1 MAIKAWIHK
10 ETGLPCFYLDGYDV
24 VASVY
29 DGERLINHADAV
41 NSSDAFCDPFAPPGV
56 ATTYTVGNRRFTL
69 TRRGEGYAITSL
81 DSRQRA
87 VVSYIG
93 DDARE
98 YDTRATATD
107 INARRTP
114 IIRWAGV
121 AAAYTGR
128 LELLAYAEESARLE
142 RILEARQPVIAVH
155 SHDACD
161 LTDCDIPAVRVLAVT
176 HATSQ
181 RTGRRDR
188 VRRQWILDYR
198 QIDMDEARA
207 LVGTIPVVTWGAW
220 DAVSKWRPRSYV
232 ELLREFAGMP

>member
-10 ETGLPCFYLDGYDV
+10 ETGLPCFYLDGPD
-24 VASVY
+24 AALSVN
-29 DGERLINHADAV
+29 DGPRVILPAEAGRAALSV
-41 NSSDAFCDPFAPPGV
+41 CDPLAPPGV
-56 ATTYTVGNRRFTL
+56 ATTYTVGTRRFTL
-69 TRRGEGYAITSL
+69 TRRGEGYAVSSL

-87 VVSYIG
+87 IVSYIG

-114 IIRWAGV
+114 VIRWSGV

-128 LELLAYAEESARLE
+128 LELLAYAEDSERLAR
-142 RILEARQPVIAVH
+142 IIEARQPVIAVH

-161 LTDCDIPAVRVLAVT
+161 LADCDIPAVRVLAVT

-188 VRRQWILDYR
+188 VRRQWTLDYK
-198 QIDMDEARA
+198 QINTDEARA

-220 DAVSKWRPRSYV
+220 DAASKWRGRSYV
-232 ELLREFAGMP
+232 DLLREFAGMP

>member
-10 ETGLPCFYLDGYDV
+10 ETGLPCFYLDGPDV
-24 VASVY
+24 AAAVY
-29 DGERLINHADAV
+29 DGERLINPADTA
-41 NSSDAFCDPFAPPGV
+41 NTASAFCDPFAPPGV
-56 ATTYTVGNRRFTL
+56 ATTYTVGAQRFTL
-69 TRRGEGYAITSL
+69 TRRGEGYAVTSL

-93 DDARE
+93 DDARD

-114 IIRWAGV
+114 VIRWAGV
-121 AAAYTGR
+121 AAAYTGK

-161 LTDCDIPAVRVLAVT
+161 LKDCDVPAVRVLVIT

-188 VRRQWILDYR
+188 VRRQWTLDYK
-198 QIDMDEARA
+198 QVDLEEAA
-207 LVGTIPVVTWGAW
+207 GLLGNVPVVTWGVW
-220 DAVSKWRPRSYV
+220 DAASKWRGRSYV
-232 ELLREFAGMP
+232 DLLREYAGMP

>member
-1 MAIKAWIHK
+1 MIKAWIHK
-10 ETGLPCFYLDGYDV
+10 ETGLPCFYLDGPDAG
-24 VASVY
+24 ASVY
-29 DGERLINHADAV
+29 DGDRLVTPADAGGPA
-41 NSSDAFCDPFAPPGV
+41 SAFCDPLAPPGV
-56 ATTYTVGNRRFTL
+56 ATTYTVGTRRVTL

-81 DSRQRA
+81 DSRARA

-107 INARRTP
+107 INARRAP
-114 IIRWAGV
+114 VIRWAGV
-121 AAAYTGR
+121 AAAYTGK

-142 RILEARQPVIAVH
+142 HILEAREPVIAVH

-161 LTDCDIPAVRVLAVT
+161 LPDCDIPAVRVLAVT

-188 VRRQWILDYR
+188 VRRQWTLDYR
-198 QIDMDEARA
+198 QIDMDEART
-207 LVGTIPVVTWGAW
+207 LVGNIPVATWGAW
-220 DAVSKWRPRSYV
+220 DARSKWQGRSYADI
-232 ELLREFAGMP
+232 LREFAGMP

>member
-1 MAIKAWIHK
+1 MAVKAWIHK
-10 ETGLPCFYLDGYDV
+10 ETGLPCFYLDGPD
-24 VASVY
+24 AGAAVY
-29 DGERLINHADAV
+29 DGERLINPADTA
-41 NSSDAFCDPFAPPGV
+41 NAASAFCDPFAPPGV
-56 ATTYTVGNRRFTL
+56 ATTYTVGTQRFTL
-69 TRRGEGYAITSL
+69 TRRGEGYAVTSL

-98 YDTRATATD
+98 YETRATATD

-114 IIRWAGV
+114 VIRWAGV

-128 LELLAYAEESARLE
+128 LELLAYAEDSARLD
-142 RILEARQPVIAVH
+142 RILEARQPVIAIH

-161 LTDCDIPAVRVLAVT
+161 LKDCDVPAVRVLAIT

-188 VRRQWILDYR
+188 VRRQWTLDYK
-198 QIDMDEARA
+198 QIDLDEASG
-207 LVGTIPVVTWGAW
+207 LLGNVPVVTWGAW
-220 DAVSKWRPRSYV
+220 DTRSKWRGRSYV

>member
-1 MAIKAWIHK
+1 MIKAWIHK
-10 ETGLPCFYLDGYDV
+10 ETGLPCFYLDGPD
-24 VASVY
+24 AGAAVY
-29 DGERLINHADAV
+29 DGDRLINPTGTVGQASV
-41 NSSDAFCDPFAPPGV
+41 AFCDPFAPPGV
-56 ATTYTVGNRRFTL
+56 ATTYTVGARRFTL
-69 TRRGEGYAITSL
+69 TRRGEGYAVTSL

-114 IIRWAGV
+114 VVRWAGV
-121 AAAYTGR
+121 AAYTGK
-128 LELLAYAEESARLE
+128 LELLAYSEESDRLE
-142 RILEARQPVIAVH
+142 RILEAREPVIAVH

-161 LTDCDIPAVRVLAVT
+161 LPDCDIPAVRVLAVT

-188 VRRQWILDYR
+188 VRRQWTLDYR
-198 QIDMDEARA
+198 QIDLDEART
-207 LVGTIPVVTWGAW
+207 LVGNIPVVTWGAW
-220 DAVSKWRPRSYV
+220 DARSKWHGRSYADI
-232 ELLREFAGMP
+232 LREFAGMP

>member
-10 ETGLPCFYLDGYDV
+10 ETGLPCFYLDG
-24 VASVY
+24 
-29 DGERLINHADAV
+29 ADAALAV
-41 NSSDAFCDPFAPPGV
+41 SDGTRVILPAEAGRAAVSVCDPLAPPGV
-56 ATTYTVGNRRFTL
+56 ATTYTVGTRKFTL
-69 TRRGEGYAITSL
+69 TRRGEGYAVTSL

-87 VVSYIG
+87 TVSYIG

-114 IIRWAGV
+114 VIRWAGV
-121 AAAYTGR
+121 AAVYTGR

-142 RILEARQPVIAVH
+142 HILEARQPVIAVH
-155 SHDACD
+155 SHDSCD
-161 LTDCDIPAVRVLAVT
+161 LQDCDIPAVRVLAIT

-188 VRRQWILDYR
+188 VRRQWTLDYK

-207 LVGTIPVVTWGAW
+207 LVGTIPVVTWGTW
-220 DAVSKWRPRSYV
+220 DAASKWRGRSYV
-232 ELLREFAGMP
+232 DLLREYAGMP

>member
-1 MAIKAWIHK
+1 MIKAWIHK
-10 ETGLPCFYLDGYDV
+10 ETGLPCFYLDGPD
-24 VASVY
+24 AGAPVY
-29 DGERLINHADAV
+29 DGDRLINPAATA
-41 NSSDAFCDPFAPPGV
+41 NAAAAFCDPFAPPGV
-56 ATTYTVGNRRFTL
+56 ATTYTVGARRFVL
-69 TRRGEGYAITSL
+69 TRRGEGYAVTSL
-81 DSRQRA
+81 DSRARA

-114 IIRWAGV
+114 VIRWAGV
-121 AAAYTGR
+121 AAAYTGK

-142 RILEARQPVIAVH
+142 RILEAREPVIAVH

-161 LTDCDIPAVRVLAVT
+161 LADCDVPAVRVLAIT

-188 VRRQWILDYR
+188 VRRQWTLDYR
-198 QIDMDEARA
+198 QIDLDEARA
-207 LVGTIPVVTWGAW
+207 LVGNVPVVTWGAW
-220 DAVSKWRPRSYV
+220 DAVSKWRARSYV

>member
-1 MAIKAWIHK
+1 MAVKAWIHK
-10 ETGLPCFYLDGYDV
+10 ETGLPCFYLDGPD
-24 VASVY
+24 AALSVS
-29 DGERLINHADAV
+29 DGPRVILPAEAGRDALSV
-41 NSSDAFCDPFAPPGV
+41 CDPLAPPGV
-56 ATTYTVGNRRFTL
+56 ATTYTVGTRRFTL

-81 DSRQRA
+81 DSRARA
-87 VVSYIG
+87 TVSFIG

-114 IIRWAGV
+114 VIRWAGV
-121 AAAYTGR
+121 AAAYTGK

-142 RILEARQPVIAVH
+142 RILEAREPVIAVH

-161 LTDCDIPAVRVLAVT
+161 LADCDIPAVRVLAIT

-188 VRRQWILDYR
+188 VRRQWTLDYK
-198 QIDMDEARA
+198 QIDLDEARA

-220 DAVSKWRPRSYV
+220 DAVSKWRGRSYV
-232 ELLREFAGMP
+232 DLLREFAGMP

>member
-1 MAIKAWIHK
+1 MIKAWIHK
-10 ETGLPCFYLDGYDV
+10 ETGLPCFYLDGPD
-24 VASVY
+24 AGTAVY
-29 DGERLINHADAV
+29 DGDRLINPADTGGPAA
-41 NSSDAFCDPFAPPGV
+41 AFCDPLAPPGV
-56 ATTYTVGNRRFTL
+56 ATTYTVGAQRFTL
-69 TRRGEGYAITSL
+69 ARRGEGYAITSL
-81 DSRQRA
+81 DSRARA

-98 YDTRATATD
+98 YETRATATD

-114 IIRWAGV
+114 VIRWAGV
-121 AAAYTGR
+121 AAAYTGK

-142 RILEARQPVIAVH
+142 RILEAREPVIAVH

-161 LTDCDIPAVRVLAVT
+161 LEDCDIPAVRVLAIT

-188 VRRQWILDYR
+188 VRRQWTLDYR

-207 LVGTIPVVTWGAW
+207 LVGNIPVVTWGAW
-220 DAVSKWRPRSYV
+220 DARSKWQGRSYV
-232 ELLREFAGMP
+232 DLLREFAGMP

>member
-1 MAIKAWIHK
+1 MIKAWIHK
-10 ETGLPCFYLDGYDV
+10 ETGVPCFYLDGPD
-24 VASVY
+24 AGAPVY
-29 DGERLINHADAV
+29 DGDRLINPADTA
-41 NSSDAFCDPFAPPGV
+41 NAAAAFCDPFAPPGV
-56 ATTYTVGNRRFTL
+56 ATTYTVGARRFVL

-81 DSRQRA
+81 DSRARA

-93 DDARE
+93 DDARD
-98 YDTRATATD
+98 YDPRTTATD

-114 IIRWAGV
+114 VIRWAGV
-121 AAAYTGR
+121 AAAYTGK

-142 RILEARQPVIAVH
+142 RILEAREPVIAVH

-161 LTDCDIPAVRVLAVT
+161 LEDCDVPAVRVLAVT

-188 VRRQWILDYR
+188 VRRQWTLDYR
-198 QIDMDEARA
+198 QIDLDEARA
-207 LVGTIPVVTWGAW
+207 LVGNVPVVTWGAW
-220 DAVSKWRPRSYV
+220 DARSKWRPRSYV

>member
-1 MAIKAWIHK
+1 MIKAWIHK
-10 ETGLPCFYLDGYDV
+10 ETGLPCFYLDGHDAGLAV
-24 VASVY
+24 SDGARVILPAEPGRAAVAV
-29 DGERLINHADAV
+29 
-41 NSSDAFCDPFAPPGV
+41 CDPLAPPGV
-56 ATTYTVGNRRFTL
+56 ATTYTVGARQVAL
-69 TRRGEGYAITSL
+69 TRRGAGYAITSL
-81 DSRQRA
+81 DSRARA

-98 YDTRATATD
+98 YETRATATD

-114 IIRWAGV
+114 VIRWAGV
-121 AAAYTGR
+121 AAAYTGK
-128 LELLAYAEESARLE
+128 LELLAYAEESDRLE
-142 RILEARQPVIAVH
+142 RILEARQPVIAIH

-161 LTDCDIPAVRVLAVT
+161 LTDCDVPAVRVLAIT

-188 VRRQWILDYR
+188 VRRQWTLDYK

-207 LVGTIPVVTWGAW
+207 LVGNVPVVTWGAW
-220 DAVSKWRPRSYV
+220 DAVSKWRARSYV

>member
-1 MAIKAWIHK
+1 MAVKAWIHK
-10 ETGLPCFYLDGYDV
+10 ETGLPCFYMDGPDAGLAVSDGARV
-24 VASVY
+24 VLPAEPGRAAVSV
-29 DGERLINHADAV
+29 
-41 NSSDAFCDPFAPPGV
+41 CDPLAPPGV
-56 ATTYTVGNRRFTL
+56 ATTYTVGTRRFTL
-69 TRRGEGYAITSL
+69 TRRGVGHAITSL
-81 DSRQRA
+81 DSRARA

-98 YDTRATATD
+98 YETRATATD

-114 IIRWAGV
+114 VIRWAGV
-121 AAAYTGR
+121 AAAYTGK
-128 LELLAYAEESARLE
+128 LELLAYAEESTRLE

-161 LTDCDIPAVRVLAVT
+161 LADCDVPAVRVLAIT

-188 VRRQWILDYR
+188 VRRQWILDYK
-198 QIDMDEARA
+198 QIDLDEARA
-207 LVGTIPVVTWGAW
+207 LVGTVPVVTWGAW
-220 DAVSKWRPRSYV
+220 DAASKWRARSYV

>member
-1 MAIKAWIHK
+1 MAVKAWIHK
-10 ETGLPCFYLDGYDV
+10 ETGLPCFYLDGPDAGLAVSDGARV
-24 VASVY
+24 VLPAEPGRAAVSV
-29 DGERLINHADAV
+29 
-41 NSSDAFCDPFAPPGV
+41 CDPLAPPGV
-56 ATTYTVGNRRFTL
+56 ATSYTVGTRRFTL
-69 TRRGEGYAITSL
+69 TRRGAGYAITSL
-81 DSRQRA
+81 DSRARA

-98 YDTRATATD
+98 YETRASATD

-114 IIRWAGV
+114 VIRWAGV
-121 AAAYTGR
+121 AAAYTGK

-161 LTDCDIPAVRVLAVT
+161 LADCDVPAVRILAVT

-188 VRRQWILDYR
+188 VRRQWTLDYR

-207 LVGTIPVVTWGAW
+207 LVGNIPVVTWGAW
-220 DAVSKWRPRSYV
+220 DAVSKWRARSYV

>member
-1 MAIKAWIHK
+1 MIKAWIHK
-10 ETGLPCFYLDGYDV
+10 ETGLPCFYLDGPD
-24 VASVY
+24 AGAPVY
-29 DGERLINHADAV
+29 DGDRLINPAATA
-41 NSSDAFCDPFAPPGV
+41 NAAAAFCDPFAPPGV
-56 ATTYTVGNRRFTL
+56 ATTYTVGARRFVL
-69 TRRGEGYAITSL
+69 TRRGEGYAVTSL
-81 DSRQRA
+81 DSRARA

-98 YDTRATATD
+98 YDARATATD

-114 IIRWAGV
+114 VIRWAGV
-121 AAAYTGR
+121 AAAYTGK

-142 RILEARQPVIAVH
+142 RILEAREPVIAVH

-161 LTDCDIPAVRVLAVT
+161 LADCDVPAVRVLAIT

-188 VRRQWILDYR
+188 VRRQWTLDYR
-198 QIDMDEARA
+198 QIDLDEARA
-207 LVGTIPVVTWGAW
+207 LVGNVPVVTWGAW
-220 DAVSKWRPRSYV
+220 DAVSKWRARSYV

>member
-1 MAIKAWIHK
+1 MIKAWIHK
-10 ETGLPCFYLDGYDV
+10 ETGVPCFYLDGPD
-24 VASVY
+24 AGAAVY
-29 DGERLINHADAV
+29 DGERLINPAYTDRAAA
-41 NSSDAFCDPFAPPGV
+41 AFCDPFAPPGV
-56 ATTYTVGNRRFTL
+56 ATTYTVGARRFVL

-81 DSRQRA
+81 DSRARA

-98 YDTRATATD
+98 YETRATATD

-114 IIRWAGV
+114 VIRWAGV

-128 LELLAYAEESARLE
+128 LELMAYAEESARLE

-161 LTDCDIPAVRVLAVT
+161 LQDCDIPAVRVLAVT

-188 VRRQWILDYR
+188 VRRQWTLDYR
-198 QIDMDEARA
+198 QIDLDEARA
-207 LVGTIPVVTWGAW
+207 LVGNIPVVTWGAW
-220 DAVSKWRPRSYV
+220 DARSKWQGRSYV
-232 ELLREFAGMP
+232 DLLREFAGMP

>member
-10 ETGLPCFYLDGYDV
+10 ETGLPCFYLDGPD
-24 VASVY
+24 AGGAVY
-29 DGERLINHADAV
+29 DGDRLINPADTA
-41 NSSDAFCDPFAPPGV
+41 NTASAFCDPFAPPGV
-56 ATTYTVGNRRFTL
+56 VTTYTVGAQRFTL
-69 TRRGEGYAITSL
+69 TRRGEGYAVTSL

-98 YDTRATATD
+98 YDPRATATD
-107 INARRTP
+107 INVRRTP
-114 IIRWAGV
+114 VIRWAGV

-161 LTDCDIPAVRVLAVT
+161 LQDCDIPAVRVLAVT

-188 VRRQWILDYR
+188 VRRQWTLDYK
-198 QIDMDEARA
+198 QVDMDEARA
-207 LVGTIPVVTWGAW
+207 LVGAIPVVTWGVW
-220 DAVSKWRPRSYV
+220 DAASKWRGRSYV

>member
-1 MAIKAWIHK
+1 MIKAWIHK
-10 ETGLPCFYLDGYDV
+10 ETGLPCFYLDGPDAGLAV
-24 VASVY
+24 SDGDRVILPAEPGRAAVAV
-29 DGERLINHADAV
+29 
-41 NSSDAFCDPFAPPGV
+41 CDPLAPPGV
-56 ATTYTVGNRRFTL
+56 ATTYTVGTRRFTL
-69 TRRGEGYAITSL
+69 TRRGVGYAITSL
-81 DSRQRA
+81 DSRARA
-87 VVSYIG
+87 VVSFIG

-98 YDTRATATD
+98 YETRATATD
-107 INARRTP
+107 ISARRTP
-114 IIRWAGV
+114 VIRWAGV

-142 RILEARQPVIAVH
+142 RILEARQPVIAIH

-161 LTDCDIPAVRVLAVT
+161 LKDCDVPAVRVLAIT

-188 VRRQWILDYR
+188 VRRQWTLDYK
-198 QIDMDEARA
+198 QIDLDEARA

-220 DAVSKWRPRSYV
+220 DAASKWRARSYV

>member
-10 ETGLPCFYLDGYDV
+10 ETGLPCFYLDGPD
-24 VASVY
+24 AGAAVY
-29 DGERLINHADAV
+29 DGDRLINPADTA
-41 NSSDAFCDPFAPPGV
+41 NTASAFCDPFAPPGV
-56 ATTYTVGNRRFTL
+56 VTTYTVGAQRFTL
-69 TRRGEGYAITSL
+69 TRRGEGYAVTSL

-93 DDARE
+93 DDARD

-114 IIRWAGV
+114 VIRWAGV

-128 LELLAYAEESARLE
+128 LELLAYAEASARLE

-161 LTDCDIPAVRVLAVT
+161 LQDCDVPAVRVLAIT

-188 VRRQWILDYR
+188 VRRQWTLDYK
-198 QIDMDEARA
+198 QVDMDEARA
-207 LVGTIPVVTWGAW
+207 LVGTIPVVTWGVW
-220 DAVSKWRPRSYV
+220 DAASKWRGRSYV

>member
-10 ETGLPCFYLDGYDV
+10 ETGLPCFFLDGPD
-24 VASVY
+24 AGAAVY
-29 DGERLINHADAV
+29 DGDRLINPADAA
-41 NSSDAFCDPFAPPGV
+41 NAASAFCDPFAPPGV
-56 ATTYTVGNRRFTL
+56 VTTYTVGAQRFTL
-69 TRRGEGYAITSL
+69 TRRGEGYAVTSL

-114 IIRWAGV
+114 VIRWAGV
-121 AAAYTGR
+121 AAAYTGK
-128 LELLAYAEESARLE
+128 LELLAYAEDSERLAR
-142 RILEARQPVIAVH
+142 IIEAREPVIAVH

-161 LTDCDIPAVRVLAVT
+161 LADCDIPAVRVLAIT

-188 VRRQWILDYR
+188 VRRQWTLDYK
-198 QIDMDEARA
+198 QIDLDEARA

-220 DAVSKWRPRSYV
+220 DARSKWRGRSYV

>member
-1 MAIKAWIHK
+1 MIKAWIHK
-10 ETGLPCFYLDGYDV
+10 ETGLPCFYLDGPDAGLAV
-24 VASVY
+24 SDGARVILPAEAGRPAVSV
-29 DGERLINHADAV
+29 
-41 NSSDAFCDPFAPPGV
+41 CDPLAPPGV
-56 ATTYTVGNRRFTL
+56 ATTYTVGTRRFTL

-81 DSRQRA
+81 DSRTRA

-114 IIRWAGV
+114 VIRWAGV
-121 AAAYTGR
+121 AAAYTGK

-142 RILEARQPVIAVH
+142 RLLEDRQPVIAIH

-188 VRRQWILDYR
+188 VRRQWTLDYK
-198 QIDMDEARA
+198 QIDLDEARA
-207 LVGTIPVVTWGAW
+207 LVGTVPVVTWGAW
-220 DAVSKWRPRSYV
+220 AAASKWRGRSYV

>member
-1 MAIKAWIHK
+1 MTIKAWVHK
-10 ETGLPCFYLDGYDV
+10 ETGLPCFYLDGPDAALAV
-24 VASVY
+24 SDGARVILHAEAGRPAVSV
-29 DGERLINHADAV
+29 
-41 NSSDAFCDPFAPPGV
+41 CDPLAPPGV
-56 ATTYTVGNRRFTL
+56 ATTYTVGAQRFTL
-69 TRRGEGYAITSL
+69 ARRGEGYAITSL
-81 DSRQRA
+81 DSRARA

-114 IIRWAGV
+114 VIRWAGV
-121 AAAYTGR
+121 AAAYTGK

-142 RILEARQPVIAVH
+142 RLLEARQPVIAIH

-198 QIDMDEARA
+198 QIDLDEARA
-207 LVGTIPVVTWGAW
+207 LVGNVPVVTWGAW
-220 DAVSKWRPRSYV
+220 DAVSKWRGRSYV

>member
-1 MAIKAWIHK
+1 MIKAWIHK
-10 ETGLPCFYLDGYDV
+10 ETGLPCFYLDGPD
-24 VASVY
+24 AGAPVY
-29 DGERLINHADAV
+29 DGDRLINPADTDRAAA
-41 NSSDAFCDPFAPPGV
+41 AFCDPFTPPGV
-56 ATTYTVGNRRFTL
+56 ATTYTVGARQVTL

-81 DSRQRA
+81 DSRSRA

-93 DDARE
+93 DDARDYE
-98 YDTRATATD
+98 TRATATD

-114 IIRWAGV
+114 VIRWAGV
-121 AAAYTGR
+121 AAAYTGK

-142 RILEARQPVIAVH
+142 RIIEAREPVIAVH

-161 LTDCDIPAVRVLAVT
+161 LQDCDVPAVRVLAVT

-188 VRRQWILDYR
+188 VRRQWTLDYR

-207 LVGTIPVVTWGAW
+207 LVGNIPVVTWGAW
-220 DAVSKWRPRSYV
+220 DARSKWRPRSYV

>member
-1 MAIKAWIHK
+1 MTIKAWIHK
-10 ETGLPCFYLDGYDV
+10 ETGLPCFYLDGPD
-24 VASVY
+24 AGAAVY
-29 DGERLINHADAV
+29 DGERLINPADTA
-41 NSSDAFCDPFAPPGV
+41 NAASAFCDPFAPPGV
-56 ATTYTVGNRRFTL
+56 STTYTVGARRFTL
-69 TRRGEGYAITSL
+69 TRRGEGYAVTSL

-98 YDTRATATD
+98 YETRATATD

-114 IIRWAGV
+114 VIRWAGV

-128 LELLAYAEESARLE
+128 LELLAYAEDSTRLE

-161 LTDCDIPAVRVLAVT
+161 LKDCDVPAVRVLAIT

-188 VRRQWILDYR
+188 VRRQWTLDYK
-198 QIDMDEARA
+198 QVDLEEAA
-207 LVGTIPVVTWGAW
+207 GLLGNVPVVTWGAW
-220 DAVSKWRPRSYV
+220 DAVSKWRGRSYV
-232 ELLREFAGMP
+232 DLLREFAGMP

>member
-1 MAIKAWIHK
+1 MAVKAWIHR
-10 ETGLPCFYLDGYDV
+10 ETGLPCFYLDGPD
-24 VASVY
+24 AGAAVY
-29 DGERLINHADAV
+29 DGDRLINPAGTA
-41 NSSDAFCDPFAPPGV
+41 NQAAAFCDPFAPPGV
-56 ATTYTVGNRRFTL
+56 ATTYTVGNRQFTL
-69 TRRGEGYAITSL
+69 TRRGEGYAVTSL

-93 DDARE
+93 DDSRE

-114 IIRWAGV
+114 VIRWAGV
-121 AAAYTGR
+121 AAAYTGK
-128 LELLAYAEESARLE
+128 LELLAYAEDSARLE

-161 LTDCDIPAVRVLAVT
+161 LKDCDIPAGRVLAIT

-188 VRRQWILDYR
+188 VRRQWTLDYK
-198 QIDMDEARA
+198 QIDTDEARA

-220 DAVSKWRPRSYV
+220 DAASKWRGRSYV
-232 ELLREFAGMP
+232 DLLREFAGMP

>member
-1 MAIKAWIHK
+1 MAVKAWIHK
-10 ETGLPCFYLDGYDV
+10 ETGVPCFYLDGPD
-24 VASVY
+24 AGAAVY
-29 DGERLINHADAV
+29 DGDRLINPAETGRAAV
-41 NSSDAFCDPFAPPGV
+41 SVCDPLAPPGV
-56 ATTYTVGNRRFTL
+56 ATTYTVGTQRFTL
-69 TRRGEGYAITSL
+69 TRRGEGYAVTSL
-81 DSRQRA
+81 DSRTRA

-114 IIRWAGV
+114 VIRWAGV

-142 RILEARQPVIAVH
+142 SIIEARQPVIAVH

-161 LTDCDIPAVRVLAVT
+161 MQDCDVPAVRVLIIT

-188 VRRQWILDYR
+188 VRRQWTLDYK
-198 QIDMDEARA
+198 QVDMDEARA
-207 LVGTIPVVTWGAW
+207 LVGTIPVVTWGVW
-220 DAVSKWRPRSYV
+220 DAASKWRGRSYV

>member
-10 ETGLPCFYLDGYDV
+10 ETGMPCFYLDGYDV

-29 DGERLINHADAV
+29 DGERLINHADALD
-41 NSSDAFCDPFAPPGV
+41 SSTAFCDPFAPPGV
-56 ATTYTVGNRRFTL
+56 ATTYTVGARRFTL

-81 DSRQRA
+81 DSSQRA

-114 IIRWAGV
+114 VIRWAGV

-142 RILEARQPVIAVH
+142 RILEARQPVVAVH

-161 LTDCDIPAVRVLAVT
+161 LQDCDIPAVRVLAVT

-188 VRRQWILDYR
+188 VRRQWTLDYR
-198 QIDMDEARA
+198 QIDLGEASG
-207 LVGTIPVVTWGAW
+207 LLGIVPVVTWGAW
-220 DAVSKWRPRSYV
+220 AARSKWQGRSYV
-232 ELLREFAGMP
+232 DLLREFAGMP

>member
-10 ETGLPCFYLDGYDV
+10 ETGLPCFFLDGADSALAV
-24 VASVY
+24 SDGTRVILPAEAGRAAVSV
-29 DGERLINHADAV
+29 
-41 NSSDAFCDPFAPPGV
+41 CDPLAPPGV
-56 ATTYTVGNRRFTL
+56 ATTYTVGTQRFTL

-98 YDTRATATD
+98 YETRATATD

-114 IIRWAGV
+114 VIRWAGV
-121 AAAYTGR
+121 AAAYSGK
-128 LELLAYAEESARLE
+128 LELLAYAEESDRLE
-142 RILEARQPVIAVH
+142 HILEARQPVIAVH
-155 SHDACD
+155 SHDSCD
-161 LTDCDIPAVRVLAVT
+161 LQDCDIPAVRVLAIT

-188 VRRQWILDYR
+188 VRRQWALDYR

-207 LVGTIPVVTWGAW
+207 LVGNIPVVTWGAW
-220 DAVSKWRPRSYV
+220 DARSKWRGRSYV
-232 ELLREFAGMP
+232 DLLREYAGMP

>member
-1 MAIKAWIHK
+1 MTIKAWIHK
-10 ETGLPCFYLDGYDV
+10 ETGLPCFYLDGPD
-24 VASVY
+24 AGAAVY
-29 DGERLINHADAV
+29 DGERLINPADTA
-41 NSSDAFCDPFAPPGV
+41 NAASAFCDPFAPPGV
-56 ATTYTVGNRRFTL
+56 STTYTVGARRFTL
-69 TRRGEGYAITSL
+69 TRRGEGYAVTSL

-98 YDTRATATD
+98 YETRATATD

-114 IIRWAGV
+114 VIRWAGV

-128 LELLAYAEESARLE
+128 LELLAYAEDSTRLE

-161 LTDCDIPAVRVLAVT
+161 LKDCDIPAVRVLVIT

-188 VRRQWILDYR
+188 VRRQWTLDYK
-198 QIDMDEARA
+198 QIDLDEASG
-207 LVGTIPVVTWGAW
+207 LLGNVPVVTWGAW
-220 DAVSKWRPRSYV
+220 DARSKWRGRSYV
-232 ELLREFAGMP
+232 ELLREFAGMQ

>member
-1 MAIKAWIHK
+1 MIKAWIHK
-10 ETGLPCFYLDGYDV
+10 ETGLPCFYLDGPDAGLAVSDGARV
-24 VASVY
+24 VLPAEP
-29 DGERLINHADAV
+29 GRAAV
-41 NSSDAFCDPFAPPGV
+41 AVCDPLAPPGV
-56 ATTYTVGNRRFTL
+56 ATTYTVGARRFVL
-69 TRRGEGYAITSL
+69 TRRGAGYAITSL
-81 DSRQRA
+81 DSRARA

-114 IIRWAGV
+114 VIRWSGV
-121 AAAYTGR
+121 AAAYTGK

-142 RILEARQPVIAVH
+142 RILEAREPVIAVH

-161 LTDCDIPAVRVLAVT
+161 LADCDVPAVRVLAIT

-188 VRRQWILDYR
+188 VRRQWILDYK
-198 QIDMDEARA
+198 QIDLDEARA
-207 LVGTIPVVTWGAW
+207 LVGNVPVVTWGAW
-220 DAVSKWRPRSYV
+220 DAVSKWRARSYV

>member
-1 MAIKAWIHK
+1 MTIKAWIHK
-10 ETGLPCFYLDGYDV
+10 ETGLPCFYLDGPD
-24 VASVY
+24 AGAAVY
-29 DGERLINHADAV
+29 DGERLINPADTA
-41 NSSDAFCDPFAPPGV
+41 NAASAFCDPFAPPGV
-56 ATTYTVGNRRFTL
+56 STTYTVGARRFTL
-69 TRRGEGYAITSL
+69 TRRGEGYAVTSL

-98 YDTRATATD
+98 YETRATATD

-114 IIRWAGV
+114 VIRWAGV

-142 RILEARQPVIAVH
+142 RILEARQPVIAIH

-161 LTDCDIPAVRVLAVT
+161 LQDCDVPAVRVLAVT

-188 VRRQWILDYR
+188 VRRQWTLDYK
-198 QIDMDEARA
+198 QIDLDEASG
-207 LVGTIPVVTWGAW
+207 LLGNVPVVTWGAW
-220 DAVSKWRPRSYV
+220 DAVSKWRGRSYV
-232 ELLREFAGMP
+232 DLLREYAGMP

>member
-1 MAIKAWIHK
+1 MAVKAWIHK
-10 ETGLPCFYLDGYDV
+10 ETGLPCFYLDGPD
-24 VASVY
+24 AGAAVY
-29 DGERLINHADAV
+29 DGERLINPADTA
-41 NSSDAFCDPFAPPGV
+41 NTASAFCDPFAPPGV
-56 ATTYTVGNRRFTL
+56 VTTYTVGAQRFTL
-69 TRRGEGYAITSL
+69 TRRGEGYAVTSL

-98 YDTRATATD
+98 YDTRATSTD

-114 IIRWAGV
+114 VIRWAGV

-161 LTDCDIPAVRVLAVT
+161 LKDCDIPAVRVLAIT

-188 VRRQWILDYR
+188 VRRQWTLDYK
-198 QIDMDEARA
+198 QVDMDEARA
-207 LVGTIPVVTWGAW
+207 LVGTIPVVTWGVW
-220 DAVSKWRPRSYV
+220 DAASKWRGRSYV